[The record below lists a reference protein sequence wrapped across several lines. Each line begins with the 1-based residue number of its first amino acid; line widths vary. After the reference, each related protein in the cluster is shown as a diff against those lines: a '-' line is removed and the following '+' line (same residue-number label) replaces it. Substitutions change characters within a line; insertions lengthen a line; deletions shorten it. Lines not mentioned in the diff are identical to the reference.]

1 MRRLQRGS
9 FLLMAIVIL
18 SCVLPIARRWL
29 PYEIGLWKI
38 AEAGNHFRDGKLD
51 LASQSMDEAE
61 SWSKEVLTSADYSEL
76 MMNLLIE
83 QGDSERAL
91 ELIKVLK
98 LQGNPSVAVQAG
110 LRASHYFAAGQDYPR
125 ALQALQIST
134 PPDTRLSPSFLNQIA
149 YMKAMAGVDLDTALI
164 EIDTALQFLPD
175 ASLLDTK
182 AWILFQSQ
190 KYEDAAR
197 VAERAVEEFEKAAR
211 EKGVYVGEGDDSVA
225 KLMEQPPT
233 IEVPSELQQH
243 RDRMKAVLAESQPRR
258 RYEMV
263 EQSAVQTAAVLRYH
277 RANIYDALRQT
288 DRSKKDWD
296 WLECHHFQD
305 ESLLR

>member
-18 SCVLPIARRWL
+18 SCVLPIARRWI
-29 PYEIGLWKI
+29 PYEIGLWKV

-51 LASQSMDEAE
+51 LASRSMEQAE

-83 QGDSERAL
+83 KGDSERAL
-91 ELIKVLK
+91 GLLKTLK
-98 LQGNPSVAVQAG
+98 LQGNPSVAAQAG
-110 LRASHYFAAGQDYPR
+110 LRASRYFASGQDYLR

-134 PPDTRLSPSFLNQIA
+134 PPDARSSPTFLNQVA
-149 YMKAMAGVDLDTALI
+149 YMKAMAGVDLETALI
-164 EIDTALQFLPD
+164 EIDTALKFLPD

-182 AWILFQSQ
+182 AWILFQAQ
-190 KYEDAAR
+190 KYEEAAGM
-197 VAERAVEEFEKAAR
+197 AERAVEEFEKAAR
-211 EKGVYVGEGDDSVA
+211 ENGVYVGEKDDLVA
-225 KLMEQPPT
+225 KLLEPSST
-233 IEVPSELQQH
+233 TEVPSALQQH

-277 RANIYDALRQT
+277 RANIYDALRKT
-288 DRSKKDWD
+288 DLAKRDWN

>member
-1 MRRLQRGS
+1 MRGLQRGS
-9 FLLMAIVIL
+9 SLLMTIVVL

-29 PYEIGLWKI
+29 PYEIGLWKV

-51 LASQSMDEAE
+51 LASRSMEQAE
-61 SWSKEVLTSADYSEL
+61 TWSKEVLTSADYSEL

-91 ELIKVLK
+91 GLLK
-98 LQGNPSVAVQAG
+98 ILKQQGNPSVATQAG
-110 LRASHYFAAGQDYPR
+110 LRASRYFASGQDYLR
-125 ALQALQIST
+125 ALQSLQIAT
-134 PPDTRLSPSFLNQIA
+134 PPDARSSPAFLNQIA
-149 YMKAMAGVDLDTALI
+149 YMKAMAGVDLDTALM
-164 EIDTALQFLPD
+164 EIDMALQLLPD

-182 AWILFQSQ
+182 AWVLYRAQ
-190 KYEDAAR
+190 KYEEAAP
-197 VAERAVEEFEKAAR
+197 VAARAVEEFEKAAR
-211 EKGVYVGEGDDSVA
+211 ENGVYVGEGDDLVA
-225 KLMEQPPT
+225 KLREQPT
-233 IEVPSELQQH
+233 STEVSPALRQH
-243 RDRMKAVLAESQPRR
+243 RDRMKTVLAESQPRR

-277 RANIYDALRQT
+277 RASIYYALGQA
-288 DRSKKDWD
+288 DVAKKDWD

>member
-1 MRRLQRGS
+1 MRGLQRGS

-18 SCVLPIARRWL
+18 SCVLPIARRWI
-29 PYEIGLWKI
+29 PYEIGLWKV
-38 AEAGNHFRDGKLD
+38 AEAGNHFREGKLD
-51 LASQSMDEAE
+51 LANRSMEQAE
-61 SWSKEVLTSADYSEL
+61 IWSKEVVTSADYSEL

-83 QGDSERAL
+83 QGDSEKAL
-91 ELIKVLK
+91 ELLKILK
-98 LQGNPSVAVQAG
+98 LQGNPLAAAQAG
-110 LRASHYFAAGQDYPR
+110 LRASRYFASGQDYPR

-134 PPDTRLSPSFLNQIA
+134 PPDARLSPTFLNQIA
-149 YMKAMAGVDLDTALI
+149 YMKAMAGVDLETALI

-182 AWILFQSQ
+182 AWILFQAE
-190 KYEDAAR
+190 KYEDAAD
-197 VAERAVEEFEKAAR
+197 VAQRAVEEFEKAAR
-211 EKGVYVGEGDDSVA
+211 ENEVYVGEGDDSVA
-225 KLMEQPPT
+225 KLMEPSSS
-233 IEVPSELQQH
+233 IEVPSALQQH

-277 RANIYDALRQT
+277 RANIYDALGKSDLAR
-288 DRSKKDWD
+288 KDWN

>member
-1 MRRLQRGS
+1 MRGLQRGS
-9 FLLMAIVIL
+9 FLLMAIVVL
-18 SCVLPIARRWL
+18 SCVLPIAKRWL
-29 PYEIGLWKI
+29 PYEIGLWKV

-51 LASQSMDEAE
+51 LASQSMEQAE
-61 SWSKEVLTSADYSEL
+61 SWSKEVLSSADYSDL

-83 QGDSERAL
+83 QGNSERAL
-91 ELIKVLK
+91 GLLNILK
-98 LQGNPSVAVQAG
+98 QQGNPSVAAQAG
-110 LRASHYFAAGQDYPR
+110 LRASRYFASGQDYLR
-125 ALQALQIST
+125 ALKALQVSA
-134 PPDTRLSPSFLNQIA
+134 PPDARSSPTFLNQIA
-149 YMKAMAGVDLDTALI
+149 YMKAMAGVDLETALM

-182 AWILFQSQ
+182 AWVLFQSQ

-197 VAERAVEEFEKAAR
+197 VADKAVEEFDKAAK
-211 EKGVYVGEGDDSVA
+211 ENGVYVGEGDDLVA
-225 KLMEQPPT
+225 KLMEQPPAT
-233 IEVPSELQQH
+233 EVPSALRQH

-288 DRSKKDWD
+288 DRAKKDWD